1 MKYSEKIIENRK
13 KITEYESEIK
23 HLKNQQKDVWKK
35 LRDEVHSNQARYR
48 KMDGLSGFID
58 TVDGKIMAKDEGL
71 HVQFES
77 NSMPSASALCQIEE
91 ETGLKFKRIIGDN
104 VYEFN
109 L

>member
-1 MKYSEKIIENRK
+1 MKKKKKIIENRK

-23 HLKNQQKDVWKK
+23 KKKNQQKDVWKK

-58 TVDGKIMAKDEGL
+58 TVDGKIIAADDGL

-77 NSMPSASALCQIEE
+77 NSVPSASALSQIEV